1 MDYSSL
7 LMVALLM
14 REKGVMSLFKVMPP
28 SIVLIDQ
35 EDLYQPT

>member
-7 LMVALLM
+7 FMVALLM

-28 SIVLIDQ
+28 SIVLMDQ